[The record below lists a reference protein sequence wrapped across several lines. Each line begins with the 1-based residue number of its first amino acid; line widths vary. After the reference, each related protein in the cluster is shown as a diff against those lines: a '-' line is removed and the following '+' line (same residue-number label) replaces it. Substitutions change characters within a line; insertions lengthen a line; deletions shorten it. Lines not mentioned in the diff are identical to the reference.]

1 MTVRLF
7 GEKADGSGVIEMIRA
22 SASENDTREI
32 SQPGLQV
39 PVEYDLGLNCTQV
52 EPQDS
57 NCGQIASFLYST
69 GTPARRVKPVLVITG
84 VSATMTEPATHPVG
98 TPRTN
103 LVIFYYICNVLK
115 ITRQ

>member
-1 MTVRLF
+1 MRLF
-7 GEKADGSGVIEMIRA
+7 GEKADGSGVIEMIRT

-32 SQPGLQV
+32 SQPGFQV

-69 GTPARRVKPVLVITG
+69 GTPARRIMPVLGIVR
-84 VSATMTEPATHPVG
+84 VG
-98 TPRTN
+98 AGNDDRFTFCEIK
-103 LVIFYYICNVLK
+103 LIG
-115 ITRQ
+115 